1 MKKCGKKVLA
11 MVLCLGMLWGGGQAA
26 QVPESEQLQQL
37 TGIQA
42 PSAILMSEDGTV
54 LYEKDADTPREPAS
68 VTKVMTM
75 LLVMEA
81 LESGQITLDE
91 MVTTSAYAASMGGSQ
106 IYLKENEQMT
116 VDEMLK
122 SVAVASANDC
132 AVALAE
138 HLAGTEEAF
147 VARMNAAGRT
157 VGHDKHPFSEL
168 QRFACRRPCDHGPG
182 YRHYVPSADG
192 P

>member
-91 MVTTSAYAASMGGSQ
+91 MVTTSARS
-106 IYLKENEQMT
+106 T
-116 VDEMLK
+116 
-122 SVAVASANDC
+122 
-132 AVALAE
+132 
-138 HLAGTEEAF
+138 
-147 VARMNAAGRT
+147 
-157 VGHDKHPFSEL
+157 
-168 QRFACRRPCDHGPG
+168 
-182 YRHYVPSADG
+182 
-192 P
+192 